1 MNANLVS
8 YLGVIGIM
16 ACGAICI
23 FLFPGGGFM
32 NNNAKRRRREREIE
46 RQTLLK
52 ERRELVEELSEL
64 R

>member
-16 ACGAICI
+16 ACGALLI
-23 FLFPGGGFM
+23 FLFPSGGFI
-32 NNNAKRRRREREIE
+32 NNNAKLRRREREIE

-52 ERRELVEELSEL
+52 ERRELVEELSDL